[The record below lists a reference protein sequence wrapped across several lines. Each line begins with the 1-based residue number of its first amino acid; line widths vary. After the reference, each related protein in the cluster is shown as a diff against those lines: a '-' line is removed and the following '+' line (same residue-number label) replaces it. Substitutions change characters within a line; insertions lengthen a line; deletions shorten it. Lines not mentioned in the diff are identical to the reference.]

1 MDILRK
7 NLQSEGVECYVSQ
20 YDEDYG
26 GILPEKLTSAI
37 DDNDIVMVILTKN
50 GSKSVTVNQEI
61 GYAKKAKKRIIPLLG
76 PGVLPLVFLQGI
88 EHESF
93 TPENMDEV
101 FKKISKFVA
110 TKIPLQKT
118 KKSNNKSLKETVE
131 QEGID
136 LEPDNWFIRFVLKK
150 GRNHLMKKYGRLDVP
165 LNREIKILYIS
176 GIGLLV
182 PMISL
187 VGWSILFSHKFDPNI
202 MYIEIGL
209 AFLIVPAA
217 IFFQVVRII
226 QKRRCEKCNSN
237 FGIEISE
244 SKQVEKKRMYK
255 TQDYVRMREIQRN
268 TYTCMFC
275 SHEFTRNESKEYNEY
290 FDGHHL

>member
-1 MDILRK
+1 M
-7 NLQSEGVECYVSQ
+7 
-20 YDEDYG
+20 
-26 GILPEKLTSAI
+26 
-37 DDNDIVMVILTKN
+37 
-50 GSKSVTVNQEI
+50 
-61 GYAKKAKKRIIPLLG
+61 G

-209 AFLIVPAA
+209 SFSDRTSCN
-217 IFFQVVRII
+217 IF
-226 QKRRCEKCNSN
+226 S
-237 FGIEISE
+237 S
-244 SKQVEKKRMYK
+244 
-255 TQDYVRMREIQRN
+255 
-268 TYTCMFC
+268 C
-275 SHEFTRNESKEYNEY
+275 SHNTKEKM
-290 FDGHHL
+290 